1 MDRTWL
7 AYGLALAAGLCIWT
21 VTAMLGHRIEP
32 WDDPAYWSVGYP
44 AAVVVSGVL
53 GFFFPEQ
60 AWRWGA
66 ALVFSQ
72 AIVMTARGAGFSLL
86 PMGLIL
92 LGILSLP
99 PAGAAMLA
107 AWLRRRV

>member
-1 MDRTWL
+1 MDRTGI
-7 AYGLALAAGLCIWT
+7 AHGLALAAGLCIWT

-44 AAVVVSGVL
+44 AAVAVAGVL
-53 GFFFPEQ
+53 GFVFPER

-66 ALVFSQ
+66 VVMFSQ
-72 AIVMTARGAGFSLL
+72 VIVMTARGAGLSLL

-92 LGILSLP
+92 LAILSLP

-107 AWLRRRV
+107 ARMRRR